1 MQVCVLQKLTD
12 EYLFFKIAEKN
23 NSQLFALLNGRFS
36 NVAYYECFG
45 FAKNKELAEDQTY
58 DIFIIL
64 LVKLKTFKREL
75 KVYGFTLC
83 FLV

>member
-1 MQVCVLQKLTD
+1 VLQVCVLHKLTD
-12 EYLFFKIAEKN
+12 EDLFFKITEKN

-36 NVAYYECFG
+36 NVADYKYFG

-64 LVKLKTFKREL
+64 LVTLKTFKREL
-75 KVYGFTLC
+75 KVY
-83 FLV
+83 